1 MPPNQTHY
9 FTYCQIKA
17 HQFKNPVSLNRMRQ
31 GQNQT
36 PYHYGGTFKTALSQC
51 DLYTADEVKFYI
63 TIIFVLYYEMCV
75 FCIISYHLIG
85 LWIFGKTSLL
95 LIHLLLDEITRKQF
109 KFYSLYQLNKEK
121 FLEINKTMLK
131 DATLYFWK

>member
-36 PYHYGGTFKTALSQC
+36 PYHYGGTFKTVLSQC
-51 DLYTADEVKFYI
+51 EVLYNYNFCVVLRNVC
-63 TIIFVLYYEMCV
+63 VLYY
-75 FCIISYHLIG
+75 IISFNRPVNI
-85 LWIFGKTSLL
+85 W
-95 LIHLLLDEITRKQF
+95 
-109 KFYSLYQLNKEK
+109 
-121 FLEINKTMLK
+121 
-131 DATLYFWK
+131 